1 MPEKEIEIEIEIDGQ
16 IYAVAAEDNLLHALL
31 KLQMDLPYF
40 CWHPEMGSVGA
51 CRQCAVIQYANPDD
65 ELGRIAMACMTP
77 VVAGA
82 RFSLKNDKA
91 QKFRQSVIENLMLN
105 HPHDCPVC
113 EEGGECHL
121 QDMTVLTGHRDRKYR
136 GLKTTHR
143 NQYLGPLINH
153 EMNRC
158 ITCYRCTR
166 YYRDYAGG
174 TDLAAF
180 SSRDRVFFGREEDG
194 VLENGFSGNLV
205 EVCPT
210 GVFTDKT
217 LSEHYTRKWD
227 LRSAPT
233 VCVACSLGCNTLTSE
248 RYGALRRV
256 HNRYHEEI
264 NGYFLCD
271 RGRFGAAYVN
281 HQERIPQAGQRNSLG
296 TYDVLP
302 SATAVRQIGDL
313 INSSKVV
320 VGIGSPRA
328 SVESNFALQQLVGSD
343 NFYRGESAQDA
354 ALSNLVLE
362 ILSNTNARK
371 PSLSQTENYDAVIIL
386 GEDTTNHAP
395 RLALSIRQAV
405 RNKSKSLASDAGI
418 PVWHD
423 AAVRNL
429 AQSDR
434 HPLFLATV
442 YQDSLEDI
450 SQSSIQLKPQ
460 AIAAL
465 GYKLAQLINEDYPG
479 SGDDAL
485 LTGSGLAIDIDEID
499 IDEIDIDEIDIDEI
513 NIDEIASALKT
524 ACKPLVISGTSLK
537 NPEILKAAG
546 NLANALAA
554 NNPGTGL
561 FLTLNEANSMGLA
574 MMGGPLH
581 LDSLPDQI
589 DIALALENDLSL
601 RMSSKRFSSLL
612 ERVGHLI
619 VLDSL
624 DNPTVSASRYILPAA
639 TFAESEGTFI
649 NNEGRAQRSF
659 AVFNPQGDIKPAWQ
673 WINEIHQAS
682 SGQSAPVY
690 RHVDEVIQ
698 ACASS
703 IVVLRAIVDAAP
715 SADFRVS
722 GQKVARMTPRSSGR
736 TAMTANLSVHEPL
749 QPVDQ
754 DSALSYSMEGIQVNE
769 SAQLMPYIWS
779 PGWNSNQAINKFS
792 SESSASPNKLTV
804 GVKLIVENQPVEKR
818 PVGKQ
823 CGENQS
829 VTSPQS
835 SANLE
840 AMELIPHYHLFGSEE
855 LSARTAAIN
864 ELAPGNYLG
873 MNSSL
878 ATSLEVTT
886 GDGVEYLLDG
896 NTFSVEVRVDDTIP
910 DRCLLY
916 PVIQDAVRQ
925 LIGVNSIDIRKSDT
939 WTGEAARSNQ
949 TITTDRV
956 D

>member
-1 MPEKEIEIEIEIDGQ
+1 MPKNEIQIEIDGQ

-51 CRQCAVIQYANPDD
+51 CRQCAVIQYANPED

-82 RFSLKNDKA
+82 RFSLKNNKA
-91 QKFRQSVIENLMLN
+91 KIFRQSVIENLMLN

-233 VCVACSLGCNTLTSE
+233 VCIACSLGCNTLTSE
-248 RYGALRRV
+248 RCGALRRV

-281 HQERIPQAGQRNSLG
+281 HQDRIPQAGQRNSLG

-313 INSSKVV
+313 INSSQVV

-328 SVESNFALQQLVGSD
+328 SVESNFALQQLVGGD

-354 ALSNLVLE
+354 TLSNLVLE
-362 ILSNTNARK
+362 ILTNTNARR

-434 HPLFLATV
+434 HPLFLATA
-442 YQDSLEDI
+442 YQDSLDDI
-450 SQSSIQLKPQ
+450 SQLSVQLKPQ

-479 SGDDAL
+479 SENDAL
-485 LTGSGLAIDIDEID
+485 LTGSDPAIDIDIDIDEI
-499 IDEIDIDEIDIDEI
+499 
-513 NIDEIASALKT
+513 ASSLKT
-524 ACKPLVISGTSLK
+524 ANNPLVVSGTSLK

-546 NLANALAA
+546 SLANALAA
-554 NNPGTGL
+554 NNHGTGL

-574 MMGGPLH
+574 MMGGHLH

-589 DIALALENDLSL
+589 DIALILENDLSL
-601 RMSSKRFSSLL
+601 RISSKSFSSLL
-612 ERVGHLI
+612 ERTGHLI

-624 DNPTVSASRYILPAA
+624 DNPTVSASRFILPAA

-649 NNEGRAQRSF
+649 NNEARAQRSF
-659 AVFNPQGDIKPAWQ
+659 AVFNPEGDIKPAWQ
-673 WINEIHQAS
+673 WINEIHEAS
-682 SGQSAPVY
+682 SGHSAPVY

-698 ACASS
+698 ACAST
-703 IVVLRAIVDAAP
+703 IPLFRAIVDAAP
-715 SADFRVS
+715 SADFRIS

-754 DSALSYSMEGIQVNE
+754 NSAFSYSMEGIQVNE
-769 SAQLMPYIWS
+769 SAQLTPYVWS

-804 GVKLIVENQPVEKR
+804 GVKLIVENQP
-818 PVGKQ
+818 
-823 CGENQS
+823 GENQP
-829 VTSPQS
+829 VYSPQS

-855 LSARTAAIN
+855 MSARAAAIN
-864 ELAPGNYLG
+864 ELAPENYLG

-878 ATSLEVTT
+878 ASSLEVTT

-896 NTFSVEVRVDDTIP
+896 NTFRVEVVVDNTIP
-910 DRCLLY
+910 DKCLLY
-916 PVIQDAVRQ
+916 PVIQDGVRQ
-925 LIGVNSIDIRKSDT
+925 LIGVNSIDIRKSDAR
-939 WTGEAARSNQ
+939 TGEAARSNQ
-949 TITTDRV
+949 TITTDRA